1 VEQENGRRTQR
12 GKVTIAP
19 NVLVTI
25 VQKTAISVPGVAKL
39 CDSAPGVKRLL
50 GALPRTSGAYPAL
63 RTTRTSGAYPST
75 SGAYPSTS
83 GAYPSTS
90 GAAGHGV
97 KVQVVDD
104 RIVADVYLV
113 ARREVELLP
122 MGRQI
127 QREVTRAIEDIVGM
141 QVQEVNIH
149 IEDIAPPPHPP
160 EEARGYS
167 GSLSATPLS
176 ATPLSATPTLYPTP
190 GPPEKSA
197 KADRPARQEQA
208 G

>member
-63 RTTRTSGAYPST
+63 RTTRT

-176 ATPLSATPTLYPTP
+176 ATPLSATPLSATPTLYPTP